1 LLAKQLEEA
10 HHMSNN
16 NQTFQETKYSSLTV
30 RRDYSKIQTNFDEP
44 DLLEVQKN
52 SYNQFLENEIRSL
65 VEMYFPVRHAKSKYE
80 VKYNGIKFLKEN
92 DEEKARREGKTYERA
107 LYVDLSLINNETGEV
122 RRAKKTKTGVADGI
136 FFANI
141 PVMTKKGTFIV
152 NGVEKFVISQ
162 IVRSP
167 GAYALTKSQIKLNSK
182 KKINYGYICEVL
194 PSRGTQMHFIIDEKL
209 NMVKVMMRNALGDA
223 APSFP
228 ATQLLKAFGMT
239 QDEILEM
246 FNHDDYIVNTL
257 FAEKVYNHQN
267 ILDDE
272 YIMAIRKT
280 ADDVAKGKTSDRGS
294 PIDTKLKKIVFE
306 YVEKK
311 KKADVLRAEYEQLF
325 NEISTE
331 HEQLIN
337 SVTTAKGSAKQ
348 ELSEKI
354 HKLTTPVEK
363 ILDRL
368 TKQEQEIRLLIDAII
383 TEKAAKDLISDLN
396 ISTKA
401 AEANSSSRNQICYQ
415 DVLAR
420 HFMDNRLYDLTAAGR
435 YKMQRKLR
443 ISERLYQR
451 VFAED
456 ILTTSGK
463 VLFKQGTLILKDELD
478 KMKQALSKGEI
489 KLHNMSFKNTMDI
502 QKKQSTQL
510 EAVLVYTDNETL
522 QFPAPIIG
530 TQGNINTNALTIADF
545 ISVISYTIGLV
556 HGIGQYDDIDHLG
569 NKRLRLIHEQLKN
582 KLQAGMARVEKH
594 IKEKLASISIPT
606 ANEEQQAKIALKTTI
621 KSVVNTK
628 VFQLVVKNF
637 FNSYQ
642 LTQFIDQQ
650 NPLSELT
657 NKRRISAMGDGGISR
672 EDPNLDIRD
681 VHYSHYGRICPIET
695 PEGMNIGL
703 IMSLASFTRVDLKTG
718 FLLTPYKRVVKG
730 VIQDQVE

>member
-1 LLAKQLEEA
+1 
-10 HHMSNN
+10 MSNN
-16 NQTFQETKYSSLTV
+16 NQSFHETKYSNLTV
-30 RRDYSKIQTNFDEP
+30 RRDYSKIETNFDEP

-52 SYNQFLENEIRSL
+52 SYNQFVENEIRSL
-65 VEMYFPVRHAKSKYE
+65 VEMYFPVRHPKSKYE
-80 VKYNGIKFLKEN
+80 VKYNGIKFLEAN

-107 LYVDLSLINNETGEV
+107 LYVDLSLINNETGEI

-152 NGVEKFVISQ
+152 NGIEKFVISQ

-182 KKINYGYICEVL
+182 KKINYGYICEIL

-209 NMVKVMMRNALGDA
+209 NMIKVMMRNALGDA

-228 ATQLLKAFGMT
+228 ATQILKAFGMT

-257 FAEKVYNHQN
+257 YAEKIYNHQN

-280 ADDVAKGKTSDRGS
+280 ADDVAKGKTADRGS
-294 PIDTKLKKIVFE
+294 PIDTKLKRIVFD
-306 YVEKK
+306 YVEEK
-311 KKADVLRAEYEQLF
+311 KKADALRTDYDVLF
-325 NEISTE
+325 NEIATE
-331 HEQLIN
+331 HEQLVN
-337 SVTTAKGSAKQ
+337 
-348 ELSEKI
+348 ELNQATGKKKEELTEKI
-354 HKLTTPVEK
+354 QKLAAPVERV
-363 ILDRL
+363 LDKL
-368 TKQEQEIRLLIDAII
+368 TKQEAKLRLLVDAII

-396 ISTKA
+396 ISTKI
-401 AEANSSSRNQICYQ
+401 AEANSTSRNQISYQ
-415 DVLAR
+415 DVLTR
-420 HFMDNRLYDLTAAGR
+420 HFMDNRQYDLTAAGR

-456 ILTTSGK
+456 IITPDGK
-463 VLFKQGTLILKDELD
+463 VLFKKGTLILKEELD
-478 KMKQALSKGEI
+478 KIKQALAQNEI
-489 KLHNMSFKNTMDI
+489 KLHTIDLKNTTEI
-502 QKKQSTQL
+502 LKNQTNKL

-522 QFPAPIIG
+522 QFPTPIVGMHGDI
-530 TQGNINTNALTIADF
+530 TTNALTVADF
-545 ISVISYTIGLV
+545 ISVISYTINLV

-569 NKRLRLIHEQLKN
+569 NKRLRLIHEQLKT

-628 VFQLVVKNF
+628 AFQLVVKNF

-703 IMSLASFTRVDLKTG
+703 IMSLASFTKVDLKTG
-718 FLLTPYKRVVKG
+718 FLLTPYKRVIKG
-730 VIQDQVE
+730 VIQDKVE